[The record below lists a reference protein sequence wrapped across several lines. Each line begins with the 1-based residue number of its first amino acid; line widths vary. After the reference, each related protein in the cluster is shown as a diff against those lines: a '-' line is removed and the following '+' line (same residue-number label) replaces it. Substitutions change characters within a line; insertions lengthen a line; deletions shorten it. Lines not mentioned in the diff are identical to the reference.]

1 MKKNT
6 SGLPDH
12 LKSGIENLSGH
23 SMDDVTVHYNSDVPA
38 QLKSHLYDRGM
49 AIHIGHNEGKQL
61 PHEALHVIQQ
71 EDGRIRP
78 TLTAKAGVTINDDQ
92 KLENEA
98 DMLGTEALQM
108 RSDPG
113 KSS

>member
-6 SGLPDH
+6 SDLPDH
-12 LKSGIENLSGH
+12 LKSGIENLSGY
-23 SMDDVTVHYNSDVPA
+23 SMDDVTVHYNSDVPS
-38 QLKSHLYDRGM
+38 QLKSHLYDKGK
-49 AIHIGHNEGKQL
+49 AVHIGNNQEKQL
-61 PHEALHVIQQ
+61 PHEAWHIVQQ